1 MTLVEVL
8 LALCLLV
15 VLASI
20 TWPALDRPMATHRLR
35 KAADLV
41 RVEWSRARVKAMST
55 GETQVFRFSP
65 ETGRYAVEAL
75 GGMECTADAMGTSGG
90 IGVEADAAD
99 QVTVTERELP
109 DKILFVSGE
118 TAEDSRSLPAG
129 TDDTELS
136 AAENGWSDP
145 IQFYVDGTATTAT
158 VVLKNEFDLTIELR
172 LRGLT
177 GQATVGK
184 VKNAEGFVP

>member
-1 MTLVEVL
+1 MTLVEVV

-20 TWPALDRPMATHRLR
+20 TWPALDRPMADHRLR

-65 ETGRYAVEAL
+65 ETERYAIEAQA
-75 GGMECTADAMGTSGG
+75 GPEYVGDATDASTGFGAEAETTS
-90 IGVEADAAD
+90 VLK
-99 QVTVTERELP
+99 VTEQTLP
-109 DKILFVSGE
+109 DKITFVSGE
-118 TAEDSRSLPAG
+118 TAEEGSTMALSM
-129 TDDTELS
+129 DTQGLS
-136 AAENGWSDP
+136 DAENGWSDP
-145 IQFYVDGTATTAT
+145 IQFYPDGTTSTAT
-158 VVLKNEFDLTIELR
+158 VVLKNEFDRTIQLS

-177 GQATVGK
+177 GLATVGK
-184 VKNAEGFVP
+184 VKSGEEFVP